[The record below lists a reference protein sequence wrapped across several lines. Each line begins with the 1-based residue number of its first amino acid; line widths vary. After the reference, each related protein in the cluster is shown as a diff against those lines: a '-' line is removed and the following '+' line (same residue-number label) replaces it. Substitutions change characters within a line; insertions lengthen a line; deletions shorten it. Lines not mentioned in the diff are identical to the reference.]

1 MHHPVC
7 LLSKRY
13 PSETFAL
20 LIKNED
26 HIINLCSSGSI
37 TIFCYGIS
45 LMSKQATASRGPKC
59 IGKWNLP
66 KFAECKKLNHLILE
80 SVEIE

>member
-1 MHHPVC
+1 
-7 LLSKRY
+7 
-13 PSETFAL
+13 
-20 LIKNED
+20 
-26 HIINLCSSGSI
+26 
-37 TIFCYGIS
+37 
-45 LMSKQATASRGPKC
+45 MSKQATASRGPKC